1 MRATMRRLLLSALIV
16 LSFVAPPRA
25 GETAWQ
31 EVAPGVSLR
40 LVSTGEVAADGR
52 TLIGLEIDMP
62 ETTKTYWRI
71 PGETGIPTE
80 LDISGSKGV
89 RDHRVLWPY
98 PTVETREGY
107 VDYVYYGPV
116 VLPVELTV
124 EGPSAHLELQA
135 LLGICSDICVPV
147 TAAFSLSL
155 DGERDPGN
163 ALRLRQA
170 LAQTPAEWTDAGSPL
185 GKVRYDPDA
194 KALSVELKGRQLGAA
209 DLIGAFADG
218 TPLLG
223 AAEPDPSGAYAILP
237 VLDNVEPRALA
248 GRPLELVF
256 RTDLGAFSIETI
268 VAAD

>member
-1 MRATMRRLLLSALIV
+1 MRPLLLSALIV
-16 LSFVAPPRA
+16 LSSVAASWA

-31 EVAPGVSLR
+31 EVAPEVSIR

-80 LDISGSKGV
+80 LDVSGSEGV
-89 RDHRVLWPY
+89 RAHRVLWPY
-98 PTVETREGY
+98 PTVETRDGY
-107 VDYVYYGPV
+107 VDYVYYGPL

-124 EGPSAHLELQA
+124 EGSTAQLELKA

-155 DGERDPGN
+155 AGERDTGN

-170 LAQTPAEWTDAGSPL
+170 FALTPAAWTDADSPL
-185 GKVRYDPDA
+185 GEVRYDGEA
-194 KALSVELKGRQLGAA
+194 KALSVELKGKELNPTS
-209 DLIGAFADG
+209 LIGAFADG

-223 AAEPDPSGAYAILP
+223 PAEPDPSGTRAVLP
-237 VLDNVEPRALA
+237 VLDKVDARTLA

-256 RTDLGAFSIETI
+256 RTDLGAFSIDST

>member
-1 MRATMRRLLLSALIV
+1 MRATMRPLLLSALVV
-16 LSFVAPPRA
+16 LSFVAVSQA

-31 EVAPGVSLR
+31 EVAPGVSMR
-40 LVSTGEVAADGR
+40 LVSTGDVAADGR

-62 ETTKTYWRI
+62 GTTKTYWRI

-80 LDISGSKGV
+80 LDISGSQGV
-89 RDHRVLWPY
+89 RAHRVLWPY
-98 PTVETREGY
+98 PTVETRDGY
-107 VDYVYYGPV
+107 VDYVYYGPL

-124 EGPSAHLELQA
+124 VGSAAQLELDA

-147 TAAFSLSL
+147 TASFSLSL
-155 DGERDPGN
+155 AGERDPGN

-170 LAQTPAEWTDAGSPL
+170 LALTPAEWIDAGSPL
-185 GKVRYDPDA
+185 GEIRYDEEA
-194 KALSVELKGRQLGAA
+194 KALSVELKGEELNPAS
-209 DLIGAFADG
+209 LIGAFADG

-223 AAEPDPSGAYAILP
+223 AAEPDPSGARVVLP
-237 VLDNVEPRALA
+237 VLDKVDARTLA

-256 RTDLGAFSIETI
+256 RTDLGAFSIESA

>member
-1 MRATMRRLLLSALIV
+1 MRATMRQFLLSALVV
-16 LSFVAPPRA
+16 LSFIAPLRA

-31 EVAPGVSLR
+31 EVAPGVSMR

-52 TLIGLEIDMP
+52 ALIGLEIDMP
-62 ETTKTYWRI
+62 ESTKTYWRI

-80 LDISGSKGV
+80 LDISGSQGV
-89 RDHRVLWPY
+89 HTHRVLWPY
-98 PTVETREGY
+98 PTVETRDGY

-124 EGPSAHLELQA
+124 EGPSAHLDLQA
-135 LLGICSDICVPV
+135 LLGICSEICVPV

-155 DGERDPGN
+155 DGGRDPGN
-163 ALRLRQA
+163 TLRLRQA
-170 LAQTPAEWTDAGSPL
+170 LALTPAEWTDAGSPL
-185 GKVRYDPDA
+185 GEVRYDPDA
-194 KALSVELKGRQLGAA
+194 KALSVELKGNQLNAA
-209 DLIGAFADG
+209 SLIGAFADG

-223 AAEPDPSGAYAILP
+223 AAEPDPSGAHAILP
-237 VLDNVEPRALA
+237 VLDKVDPRTLA

>member
-1 MRATMRRLLLSALIV
+1 MRAIMRQFLLSALVV
-16 LSFVAPPRA
+16 LSFVGPLRA

-31 EVAPGVSLR
+31 DVAPGVSMR
-40 LVSTGEVAADGR
+40 LVTTGEVAPDGR
-52 TLIGLEIDMP
+52 MLIGLEIDMP

-80 LDISGSKGV
+80 LDISGSQGV
-89 RDHRVLWPY
+89 RTHRVLWPY
-98 PTVETREGY
+98 PTVETRDGY

-124 EGPSAHLELQA
+124 EGPSPHLELQA
-135 LLGICSDICVPV
+135 LLGICSDICIPV

-155 DGERDPGN
+155 AGGRDPGN

-170 LAQTPAEWTDAGSPL
+170 VALTPAEWTDAGPPL
-185 GKVRYDPDA
+185 GEVRYDPVA
-194 KALSVELKGRQLGAA
+194 KGLSVEIRGRELSPAS
-209 DLIGAFADG
+209 LIGAFADG
-218 TPLLG
+218 APLLG
-223 AAEPDPSGAYAILP
+223 AAEPSPSGAHAVLP
-237 VLDNVEPRALA
+237 VLDKVDPRTLA
-248 GRPLELVF
+248 GRALELVF